1 MYLCLT
7 NSFTIVYDFF
17 IIWHNRLNIQVR
29 RDTYTHR
36 QHKRIHSTAAKNI
49 MDKILN
55 INEQIV
61 DGGVTDAARFIFKI
75 LQQHLSCISS
85 TPRKMA

>member
-1 MYLCLT
+1 
-7 NSFTIVYDFF
+7 
-17 IIWHNRLNIQVR
+17 
-29 RDTYTHR
+29 
-36 QHKRIHSTAAKNI
+36 